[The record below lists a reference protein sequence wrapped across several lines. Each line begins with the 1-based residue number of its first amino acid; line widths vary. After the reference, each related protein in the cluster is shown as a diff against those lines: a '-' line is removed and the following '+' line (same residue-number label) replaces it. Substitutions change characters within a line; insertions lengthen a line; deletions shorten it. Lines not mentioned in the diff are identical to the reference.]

1 MQARSVP
8 RKGRHRLTGVKFGL
22 NPRVTDPRVLPLMG
36 AGSVSLSLGRNI
48 ELGGDIDLSFLI
60 FLTLPGTTVEVDG
73 RVVVEGGVLK
83 R

>member
-1 MQARSVP
+1 
-8 RKGRHRLTGVKFGL
+8 
-22 NPRVTDPRVLPLMG
+22 MG